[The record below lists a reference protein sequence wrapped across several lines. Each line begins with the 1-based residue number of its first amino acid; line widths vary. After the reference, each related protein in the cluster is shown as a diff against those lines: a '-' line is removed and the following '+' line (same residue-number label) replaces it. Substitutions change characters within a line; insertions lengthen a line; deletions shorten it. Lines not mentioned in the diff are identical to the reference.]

1 MIWMTRWGNWKN
13 YKEEI
18 KKCRM
23 RKGYSQAKLASE
35 LGVAPFAVAF
45 YEIGKRL
52 PKIEIREKIAKI
64 LEADPVELSGLDLSE
79 ADEIRLIN
87 KLLVKYAK
95 SIQVIRDGG
104 SNNGCV
110 SVVLPKSFV
119 TFAEKYLYYQNII
132 RAAQSENNKENSEET
147 KAAIERA
154 KEEFDFLLE
163 TWPEHDFR
171 HLIAGRRLESEMG
184 EES

>member
-35 LGVAPFAVAF
+35 LGVAPSALAV
-45 YEIGKRL
+45 YESGKRL
-52 PKIEIREKIAKI
+52 PKIEIREKISKI
-64 LEADPVELSGLDLSE
+64 LGADPVELSGLDLSE
-79 ADEIRLIN
+79 ADEIRLMN

-95 SIQVIRDGG
+95 SIQMIRGGG
-104 SNNGCV
+104 SNNRGV
-110 SVVLPKSFV
+110 SVVLPKSFA

-132 RAAQSENNKENSEET
+132 RAEQSENNKENSEET
-147 KAAIERA
+147 KAVIEKV
-154 KEEFDFLLE
+154 KEEFEFWLE
-163 TWPEHDFR
+163 TWPGHGFR
-171 HLIAGRRLESEMG
+171 HLIAGRRSESE
-184 EES
+184 